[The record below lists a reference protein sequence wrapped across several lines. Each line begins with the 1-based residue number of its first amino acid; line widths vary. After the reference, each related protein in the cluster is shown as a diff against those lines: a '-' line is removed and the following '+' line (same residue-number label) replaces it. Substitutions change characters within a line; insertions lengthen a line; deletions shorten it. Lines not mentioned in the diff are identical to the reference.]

1 VGKIAEKAVCRS
13 VFTLSDCYF
22 GDFSHW
28 DHTAVVVL
36 EEA

>member
-1 VGKIAEKAVCRS
+1 MALYFECRINKKR
-13 VFTLSDCYF
+13 TLSDCYF